1 MNIAAKYLLSNCLV
15 MSTGKHW
22 NKVVHLYEIV
32 YISSLN
38 IHVFITFYNGF
49 FLCLIFQA
57 RRQFFFTQA
66 IIHFI
71 DHLFYIASDIIQ

>member
-22 NKVVHLYEIV
+22 NKAVHLYETV
-32 YISSLN
+32 YISCLN

-49 FLCLIFQA
+49 F
-57 RRQFFFTQA
+57 
-66 IIHFI
+66 
-71 DHLFYIASDIIQ
+71 SV